1 MTFQAFNLFDS
12 NVTNSALLSLSSF
25 CRNKIF
31 SDCTEAP
38 RGLNLDKVPALVQG
52 EEEETMG
59 DGGIEEVGL
68 VVVVVW

>member
-1 MTFQAFNLFDS
+1 M
-12 NVTNSALLSLSSF
+12 TNSALLPLSYF
-25 CRNKIF
+25 YRNKIF
-31 SDCTEAP
+31 SDCIEAP